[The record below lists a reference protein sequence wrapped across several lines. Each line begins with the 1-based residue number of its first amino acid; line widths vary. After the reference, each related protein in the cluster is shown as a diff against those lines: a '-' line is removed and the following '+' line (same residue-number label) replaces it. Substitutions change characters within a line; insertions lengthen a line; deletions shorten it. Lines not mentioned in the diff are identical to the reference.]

1 MTILVCGT
9 ARSSANQIETH
20 CDFCGGTIFHRPNA
34 APGARKMCLSCSIP
48 NRPTRRPIMDDLHHL
63 LHRATQRLDAL
74 WHDAE
79 IEVTP
84 RQWAV
89 LTAAAADDRCS
100 QSALID
106 ATGLDRSTMTDVT
119 KALAKRGYIS
129 RYRDRSDAGD
139 ARTQICRI
147 KAAGRALLEAKTP
160 AVRRAEDELL
170 RTFGSDDEN
179 ALRSLLEAI
188 AGDAGHKASGKRGLH
203 RATVGGAGAPVVP
216 RASGATWAPEAP
228 TTKMDGAT
236 P

>member
-9 ARSSANQIETH
+9 ARSSANQIETL

-48 NRPTRRPIMDDLHHL
+48 NMPTRRPIMDDLHHL

-106 ATGLDRSTMTDVT
+106 ATGIDRSTLSEIVRRLVKQQMVT
-119 KALAKRGYIS
+119 RKRTKL
-129 RYRDRSDAGD
+129 D
-139 ARTQICRI
+139 ARAYAIRLTD
-147 KAAGRALLEAKTP
+147 AGRAVITRNTAKVANVNSQAADALVGADRVEIARLLTTIAFAKPSPSAAP
-160 AVRRAEDELL
+160 A
-170 RTFGSDDEN
+170 RTSQPDV
-179 ALRSLLEAI
+179 AAT
-188 AGDAGHKASGKRGLH
+188 AGVA
-203 RATVGGAGAPVVP
+203 
-216 RASGATWAPEAP
+216 
-228 TTKMDGAT
+228 
-236 P
+236 